1 MDAAVESRLGS
12 RVAVRTQTLA
22 RPTNERRP
30 IPIRPEQRFIF
41 LTESGTPLTRAG
53 LDNAWQDL
61 ITAAIDA
68 EVIAREQRFTL
79 HGLKHR
85 GITDTKGKKA
95 EKKEASGHKTDA
107 MLDLYDHEVA
117 VVEPAQ
123 SGEAD
128 GVL

>member
-1 MDAAVESRLGS
+1 M
-12 RVAVRTQTLA
+12 
-22 RPTNERRP
+22 
-30 IPIRPEQRFIF
+30 
-41 LTESGTPLTRAG
+41 TESGTPLTKDG

-61 ITAAIDA
+61 ITATIEA
-68 EVIAREQRFTL
+68 EVITREQRFTL

-95 EKKEASGHKTDA
+95 DKKEASGHKTDA

-117 VVEPAQ
+117 VVEPARA
-123 SGEAD
+123 GEAE

>member
-1 MDAAVESRLGS
+1 M
-12 RVAVRTQTLA
+12 
-22 RPTNERRP
+22 
-30 IPIRPEQRFIF
+30 
-41 LTESGTPLTRAG
+41 
-53 LDNAWQDL
+53 
-61 ITAAIDA
+61 
-68 EVIAREQRFTL
+68 IAREQRFTL

-123 SGEAD
+123 AGEAD